1 MMQDSQFDQIYAIM
15 EASFPE
21 IERRTYAGAKE
32 LLSDPNYRL
41 IPEVEDNKII
51 AFLAVWEF
59 PMFRFVE
66 HIAVDPGVRGSGL
79 GGKLMTAYIAESLKP
94 VLLEVEPPTTDIA
107 ERRVNF
113 YTRLGFHLNDFDY
126 MQPPLQIG
134 MPDLPLKMM
143 SYPQTLTEATF
154 SVCKDILYTKV
165 YKVARTY

>member
-1 MMQDSQFDQIYAIM
+1 MQDSQFDQIYAIM

-41 IPEVEDNKII
+41 ITEIESNKII

-79 GGKLMTAYIAESLKP
+79 GGKLMKAYMGESLKP
-94 VLLEVEPPTTDIA
+94 ILLEVEPPVTDLA
-107 ERRVNF
+107 ERRVGF

-134 MPDLPLKMM
+134 MPDLALKMM

-154 SVCKDILYTKV
+154 SVFKDILYTKV
-165 YKVARTY
+165 YKVTKTF